1 MRYGSVVCMGNP
13 IMLIDRHALA
23 SATEFS
29 FPRRVDGRDMLE
41 RTFIPH
47 KPLSRQAFGQFAL
60 DWLWCGNAYLERRQN
75 MLGQALSLQPTLAKY
90 MRRGADLETYYQV
103 RGWRDEHEFAAGTSA
118 ICARRISTR
127 RCTGCRNGCRHC
139 SRRC

>member
-1 MRYGSVVCMGNP
+1 MGNP

-41 RTFIPH
+41 RKFIPH
-47 KPLSRQAFGQFAL
+47 KLLSRQAFGQFAL

-90 MRRGADLETYYQV
+90 MRRVADLETYYQV
-103 RGWRDEHEFAAGTSA
+103 RGWKDEHEARSA

-127 RCTGCRNGCRHC
+127 RFTGCLSGCR
-139 SRRC
+139 RCRARC